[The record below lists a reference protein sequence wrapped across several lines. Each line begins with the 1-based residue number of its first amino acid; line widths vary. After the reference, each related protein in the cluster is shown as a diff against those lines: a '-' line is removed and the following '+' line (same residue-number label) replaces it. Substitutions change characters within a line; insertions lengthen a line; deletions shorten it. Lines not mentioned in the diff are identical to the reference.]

1 MSHHVYTRERQ
12 ILSLIVS
19 LSSTRMYLL
28 EVSSSSHL
36 EGGTLTAFH
45 FSSWQSA
52 HILGIQIIQ
61 RITISSLELAP
72 VPAVLAL
79 RTLSLDGSCSIKMM
93 SDRCRF
99 FIAVHVVNVRRLNNG
114 AIYIMRV
121 RCFYFYIIRVYGDAY
136 VFFNV
141 RHKRCYEI
149 CAYNVAVGRENN
161 TTS

>member
-1 MSHHVYTRERQ
+1 MSQHEYTRERQ
-12 ILSLIVS
+12 LLSLIVT
-19 LSSTRMYLL
+19 LSSTGIYLL
-28 EVSSSSHL
+28 EVSSSSL
-36 EGGTLTAFH
+36 LGGGTLTAFH
-45 FSSWQSA
+45 FSCWQSA

-72 VPAVLAL
+72 VPTVLAL

-99 FIAVHVVNVRRLNNG
+99 FTAVHVVNVRRLNNG
-114 AIYIMRV
+114 AIYIMRA
-121 RCFYFYIIRVYGDAY
+121 RRFYFYVIYGDAY

-141 RHKRCYEI
+141 RYKRCCFI
-149 CAYNVAVGRENN
+149 CAYNVVVGRENN

>member
-1 MSHHVYTRERQ
+1 MTQHEYTRERQ
-12 ILSLIVS
+12 LLSLIVT
-19 LSSTRMYLL
+19 LSSTCMYLL

-72 VPAVLAL
+72 

-93 SDRCRF
+93 SGRCRF
-99 FIAVHVVNVRRLNNG
+99 FTAVHVVNVRRLNNG
-114 AIYIMRV
+114 VIYIIRA
-121 RCFYFYIIRVYGDAY
+121 RRFYFYVICGDAY

-141 RHKRCYEI
+141 HHKRCCFI
-149 CAYNVAVGRENN
+149 CAYNVVVGWENN